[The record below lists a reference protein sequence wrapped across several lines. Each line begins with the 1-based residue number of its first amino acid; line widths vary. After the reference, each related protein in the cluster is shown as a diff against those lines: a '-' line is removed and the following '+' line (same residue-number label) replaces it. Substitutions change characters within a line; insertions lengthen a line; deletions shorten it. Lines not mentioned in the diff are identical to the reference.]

1 MMENEI
7 FKIIVWT
14 YFKYK
19 ETLQIMKKIIAF
31 NEYLKNNK
39 IDNKDNEELNIKENI
54 IFENILLKKEFIN
67 LLKKENKIRNNF
79 HDNYDFYN
87 LIKGIANDLAK
98 TLDNDDKEK
107 ASIIIK
113 QIERNLGGINY
124 DFDLDLNLI
133 SKHLDN
139 DFLLEN
145 IRYIFQNIKS
155 NNEKRKNKLNSV
167 FIFKCL
173 SSLL

>member
-1 MMENEI
+1 MELSKKYDNNSLKILDNKLEYLCKEKGIRFVGISNQILNPEILNKALVLCKPNLEESLDDLKYTSQCIVEKIYPKMMENEI

-67 LLKKENKIRNNF
+67 LLKKENKIRNDF
-79 HDNYDFYN
+79 HDNYDFY
-87 LIKGIANDLAK
+87 I
-98 TLDNDDKEK
+98 
-107 ASIIIK
+107 
-113 QIERNLGGINY
+113 
-124 DFDLDLNLI
+124 
-133 SKHLDN
+133 
-139 DFLLEN
+139 
-145 IRYIFQNIKS
+145 
-155 NNEKRKNKLNSV
+155 
-167 FIFKCL
+167 
-173 SSLL
+173 